1 MYSGFSSR
9 LTTRMEQEIPSLGLP
24 DWILSRRMSEGPCR
38 GRYWKL
44 TPWYRFSRIT
54 ELVLELHI
62 DPLES

>member
-1 MYSGFSSR
+1 
-9 LTTRMEQEIPSLGLP
+9 MEQEIPSLGLP